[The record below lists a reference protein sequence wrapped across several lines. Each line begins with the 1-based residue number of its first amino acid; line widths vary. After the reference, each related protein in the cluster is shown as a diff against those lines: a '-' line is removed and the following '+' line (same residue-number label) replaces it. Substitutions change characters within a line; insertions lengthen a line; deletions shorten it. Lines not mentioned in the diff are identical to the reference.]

1 MNSPEEV
8 LRTFLEFKIDKT
20 RVLWGEVITVSGK
33 LVDERGNP
41 VPFMNVEIQQLI
53 DTEWKTIKIVRTR
66 FDGTFSTILTI
77 PIPGKYEFRAYF
89 RRTRASPEIY
99 ESSTSDSIG
108 VVSEKHYSKL
118 TIDWS
123 SPTRY
128 NKTDVRGQSCS
139 LFGTLSCDIC
149 GGLVNKRVY
158 FERDGVAIGAS
169 FTVSAGKKDFRT
181 LTPDTSGWCPYLYC
195 SAVCTVAPTT
205 GSLTVLRIRSKE
217 NITKMFDAY
226 EIRDTL
232 KHLSEVVE
240 W

>member
-1 MNSPEEV
+1 MSYSTTFGQYAVEQLHSV
-8 LRTFLEFKIDKT
+8 LREKYK
-20 RVLWGEVITVSGK
+20 VVTVFIVNT
-33 LVDERGNP
+33 LDQDVTIQIIGN
-41 VPFMNVEIQQLI
+41 
-53 DTEWKTIKIVRTR
+53 W
-66 FDGTFSTILTI
+66 
-77 PIPGKYEFRAYF
+77 
-89 RRTRASPEIY
+89 
-99 ESSTSDSIG
+99 
-108 VVSEKHYSKL
+108 EKAK
-118 TIDWS
+118 
-123 SPTRY
+123 
-128 NKTDVRGQSCS
+128 
-139 LFGTLSCDIC
+139 
-149 GGLVNKRVY
+149 
-158 FERDGVAIGAS
+158 DGVAIGAS